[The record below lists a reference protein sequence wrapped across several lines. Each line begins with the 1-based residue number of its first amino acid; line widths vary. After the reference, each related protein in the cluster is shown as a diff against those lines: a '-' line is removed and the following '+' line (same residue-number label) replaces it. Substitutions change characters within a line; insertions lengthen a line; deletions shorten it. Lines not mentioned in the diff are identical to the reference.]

1 MPFQWQAFSYFSG
14 LHCCWVSDKM
24 EGVRMNNLKEK
35 LRRQIYEECEKRWN
49 ATHECAWING
59 NMEER
64 IDLYL
69 QVEAELLN
77 K

>member
-1 MPFQWQAFSYFSG
+1 M
-14 LHCCWVSDKM
+14 D
-24 EGVRMNNLKEK
+24 NLKEK
-35 LRRQIYEECEKRWN
+35 LRRQIYKECEKRRN

-59 NMEER
+59 EMKER

-69 QVEAELLN
+69 QVEAELLI